1 MRHSKTDSHDQ
12 AGSRGIESAEIVA
25 RIVEYEQSL
34 SVGHT
39 LEFQSHNSVQQF
51 PDELQTRLLGIF
63 ECLEWIDRAR
73 RAHVP
78 AREGTPDMPPGGG
91 NPSGLSKTDNQS
103 VLLTIGRFSVLRE
116 LGRGGHG
123 VVFLANDPVLRRQ
136 VALKVPRPEFLLSM
150 PMVRRF
156 LAEARAA
163 ASLDHPNIL
172 KLFEVGRDGAI
183 CYIAQELCRGPS
195 LADWLSQQ
203 VAAVEPR
210 MAAKIVMDL
219 ARGVEQAHLQGI
231 LHRDLKPA
239 NVLLQPV
246 AGTEQFTPK
255 LADFGIAK
263 IIDGESDATATLTGT
278 AIGTIAYMSP
288 EQAAG
293 RVAEIGS
300 ASDVYGLGAILYELL
315 TGRPPFEVRSGS
327 GVMETLQRVVNSHP
341 LAPRAVRNEIPAAC
355 EAICLHCLQK
365 SPTDRYTKASE
376 LAADLERFLNGK
388 PVSVWP
394 TRRRWHRLLRLA
406 RWRSGAVRIGM
417 AAVALL
423 VATCFAIIGL
433 RSSGIRPAK
442 SMESVYSPQEEHV
455 NGLDRQSQNNFR
467 AVPYR
472 GDEKK
477 SVRGLDSLSWHKA
490 KIHTALSLGM
500 ESWWSPPAR
509 TILRISGM
517 RKLATS
523 MAMLVVQ

>member
-1 MRHSKTDSHDQ
+1 M
-12 AGSRGIESAEIVA
+12 
-25 RIVEYEQSL
+25 
-34 SVGHT
+34 
-39 LEFQSHNSVQQF
+39 
-51 PDELQTRLLGIF
+51 
-63 ECLEWIDRAR
+63 
-73 RAHVP
+73 
-78 AREGTPDMPPGGG
+78 
-91 NPSGLSKTDNQS
+91 
-103 VLLTIGRFSVLRE
+103 LLTIGRFSVLRE

-315 TGRPPFEVRSGS
+315 TGRPPFEVRL
-327 GVMETLQRVVNSHP
+327 E
-341 LAPRAVRNEIPAAC
+341 AV
-355 EAICLHCLQK
+355 
-365 SPTDRYTKASE
+365 
-376 LAADLERFLNGK
+376 
-388 PVSVWP
+388 
-394 TRRRWHRLLRLA
+394 
-406 RWRSGAVRIGM
+406 
-417 AAVALL
+417 
-423 VATCFAIIGL
+423 
-433 RSSGIRPAK
+433 
-442 SMESVYSPQEEHV
+442 
-455 NGLDRQSQNNFR
+455 
-467 AVPYR
+467 
-472 GDEKK
+472 
-477 SVRGLDSLSWHKA
+477 
-490 KIHTALSLGM
+490 
-500 ESWWSPPAR
+500 
-509 TILRISGM
+509 
-517 RKLATS
+517 
-523 MAMLVVQ
+523 